1 MSILR
6 SLLSGYFFVN
16 LREIERYQYEECLF
30 CGERVLSPEVA
41 KGLFEK
47 IKNKNYVKKTVRVP
61 VLEGAYG

>member
-1 MSILR
+1 MKNVFS
-6 SLLSGYFFVN
+6 V
-16 LREIERYQYEECLF
+16 ERL
-30 CGERVLSPEVA
+30 LSPEVA